1 MGLERKLEVRLS
13 TCWPV
18 AVWTL
23 LPWAWFIGASQER
36 QQRCLWK
43 QQQLREKSP
52 ALPSRSAAS
61 QEDLLLLLECRTTA
75 YSFFHPDLNTEMRLT
90 SALWIPKPPT
100 CWEPCFNNKVPSQPF
115 PTSCRGFHL
124 EVFARVWYGIWDY
137 FFPSR
142 MLANHR
148 SFEGQQFAPA
158 YRTSLH
164 FQFVG
169 AKKGAPKKEFVCVG
183 NQIC

>member
-1 MGLERKLEVRLS
+1 MEPDFWPLGVCRLCLEFGCVDLGSLSGVLRKGSWIQVINMVMGLERKLEVRLS

-43 QQQLREKSP
+43 QQQLREESP

-75 YSFFHPDLNTEMRLT
+75 YSLFYPDLNTEMRLT

-124 EVFARVWYGIWDY
+124 EVCARMVWDLGL
-137 FFPSR
+137 F
-142 MLANHR
+142 L
-148 SFEGQQFAPA
+148 
-158 YRTSLH
+158 SLKDAC
-164 FQFVG
+164 Q
-169 AKKGAPKKEFVCVG
+169 P
-183 NQIC
+183 